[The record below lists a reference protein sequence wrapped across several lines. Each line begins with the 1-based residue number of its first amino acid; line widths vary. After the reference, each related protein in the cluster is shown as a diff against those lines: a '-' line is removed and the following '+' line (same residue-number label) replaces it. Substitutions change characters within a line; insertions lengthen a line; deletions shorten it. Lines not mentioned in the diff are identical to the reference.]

1 MHANTRATQDP
12 TYAKRWR
19 LDHARNTPRQIDPT
33 ATRKHLEELMAAGF
47 TVRGIGAV
55 TGISP
60 ASVSRLARGTYVT
73 VRRST
78 ATKILAVQPA
88 MLLDR
93 PDQAGLVPAVG
104 TRRRIRALLAI
115 GWRHQDLTPRL
126 GYQSGV
132 ALSRPGTMIEQW
144 KHSAA
149 VRVYDELWSTPGPS
163 EVARAR
169 AARAGHA
176 PPLAWDEDTLDDPDA
191 VPHDCVRRGEQVD
204 LDDVAEL
211 VMVWKMTTAELCNRL
226 GLRRDTL
233 RAAIRRAGRADIAD
247 ALNENNIRE
256 GLVSTPLTTRRRRR
270 RTAAA

>member
-1 MHANTRATQDP
+1 MPSAPKATQDP

-19 LDHARNTPRQIDPT
+19 LDQARNMPRQIDPT
-33 ATRKHLEELMAAGF
+33 ATRQHLAQLMAAGF
-47 TVRGIGAV
+47 TVRGIAAV

-78 ATKILAVQPA
+78 AAKILAVQPA

-93 PDQAGLVPAVG
+93 PDRAGLVPAVG

-144 KHSAA
+144 KHAAA
-149 VRVYDELWSTPGPS
+149 VRVYDELWSTQGPS
-163 EVARAR
+163 EVSRTR
-169 AARAGHA
+169 AARVGHA
-176 PPLAWDEDTLDDPDA
+176 PPLAWDEGTLDSPDA
-191 VPHDCVRRGEQVD
+191 VPHECVRRDEQVD

-211 VMVWKMTTAELCNRL
+211 VMVLRFTTPRLCDRL
-226 GLRRDTL
+226 GVKRDTL
-233 RAAIRRAGRADIAD
+233 RAAIRRSGRTDIAD

-256 GLVSTPLTTRRRRR
+256 GIVSTPLTTRRRRGNV
-270 RTAAA
+270 AAA